1 MASSRPWIFLC
12 PSSRGIGHALTR
24 HLLQHTHPSI
34 PILATARGDDLSS
47 VKSSILKDL
56 SLPST
61 NKQSQQDLLEK
72 RLHLVSLDVT
82 SESSIQAASERASF
96 LFPKQ
101 THHLHLAFALPGIL
115 YPEKSWSGIDY
126 EHAVETYKVNVLGPM
141 LLMKYF
147 ADFMPKKSTTFA
159 RTADDGAEVITSIRS
174 EEEEEVDK
182 NLPSTAQGAGSAG
195 GYGGEGEPASHLH
208 HNEKGKGKEKG
219 QQEIID
225 KNHPPSTTGDKQK
238 GGEKETMMSLPPSA
252 IWTTMSARVG
262 SISDNRLGGWYSY
275 RSSKAAVNSLTK
287 SLDHEL
293 RAKRDSKAMAV
304 AYHPGTVKTGLS
316 REFWGSVANDSLFTP
331 QDAASKMAGVVFGL
345 RAGQRGRCWDWKG
358 SEIHP

>member
-24 HLLQHTHPSI
+24 HLLQTTHPSI
-34 PILATARGDDLSS
+34 PIFATARGDDLSS

-56 SLPST
+56 SLPS
-61 NKQSQQDLLEK
+61 NKQSQQDLEK

-96 LFPKQ
+96 LFPKGNY
-101 THHLHLAFALPGIL
+101 HLHLAFALPGIL
-115 YPEKSWSGIDY
+115 YPEKSYSAIDY
-126 EHAVETYKVNVLGPM
+126 ENALETYKVNVLGPM
-141 LLMKYF
+141 LLIKYF
-147 ADFMPKKSTTFA
+147 ADFMPKKGTTFA
-159 RTADDGAEVITSIRS
+159 GTADDGTEGV
-174 EEEEEVDK
+174 
-182 NLPSTAQGAGSAG
+182 GSAG
-195 GYGGEGEPASHLH
+195 GYGGEGE
-208 HNEKGKGKEKG
+208 
-219 QQEIID
+219 
-225 KNHPPSTTGDKQK
+225 
-238 GGEKETMMSLPPSA
+238 MSLPPSA

>member
-1 MASSRPWIFLC
+1 MTSRPWIFLC

-24 HLLQHTHPSI
+24 HLLQNTHPSI
-34 PILATARGDDLSS
+34 PIFATARGDLSS

-56 SLPST
+56 PLPS
-61 NKQSQQDLLEK
+61 NQQQQQQQAQDLEK

-82 SESSIQAASERASF
+82 SESSVQSASEHASS

-115 YPEKSWSGIDY
+115 YPEKSYTAINYGNTL
-126 EHAVETYKVNVLGPM
+126 ETYKVNVLGPI

-147 ADFMPKKSTTFA
+147 ADFMPRKSTIFA
-159 RTADDGAEVITSIRS
+159 TTVEDGTEVIT
-174 EEEEEVDK
+174 
-182 NLPSTAQGAGSAG
+182 
-195 GYGGEGEPASHLH
+195 
-208 HNEKGKGKEKG
+208 
-219 QQEIID
+219 
-225 KNHPPSTTGDKQK
+225 
-238 GGEKETMMSLPPSA
+238 SLPPSA
-252 IWTTMSARVG
+252 TWTTMSARVG
-262 SISDNRLGGWYSY
+262 SVSDNHLGGWYSY

-331 QDAASKMAGVVFGL
+331 EDAASKMAGVIFGL
-345 RAGQRGRCWDWKG
+345 RDGQRGRCWDWKG